1 MIVTVREVAA
11 ITDVNKLPL
20 HVIDALCLAF
30 FGHSATEHFHAK
42 VQLAADQIKLEKYEK
57 AAAAAREEQHRRDL
71 KESERVRV
79 VEAKKRARYTVLQ
92 LLKDRAEA
100 AFVELTGP
108 GRGVEKWISSPHST
122 ELLGHWNAN
131 YLASLRNP
139 EEIAACCERHFGGY
153 NPPSDCLGWLL
164 STAVLAESLPI
175 AFTVSDPSIAGFPL
189 IFVNEKFCEVTGY
202 SKEDSY
208 GRNCRFLQGPGTNPE
223 HGQKL
228 KDDLRDG
235 SVSQTMLLNYRKTGE
250 PFENLLTM
258 RYIHDSLGRRRYCVG
273 LQLDLTGK
281 SSESGPWSQQMLATE
296 EGRKLIAEASQK
308 MLKLITMIPKVLEV
322 PAPPT
327 PEIVQH
333 EQLKLLNLQ
342 PEARRCAGLDQLIG
356 SLRVLGLQILPP
368 PTPPY
373 PSTAPC
379 ASRH

>member
-1 MIVTVREVAA
+1 MKVSKRERRSCAM
-11 ITDVNKLPL
+11 
-20 HVIDALCLAF
+20 
-30 FGHSATEHFHAK
+30 G
-42 VQLAADQIKLEKYEK
+42 LAALHKEYEH
-57 AAAAAREEQHRRDL
+57 AIDEMT
-71 KESERVRV
+71 
-79 VEAKKRARYTVLQ
+79 KKGCG
-92 LLKDRAEA
+92 
-100 AFVELTGP
+100 FM
-108 GRGVEKWISSPHST
+108 KWIASAAST
-122 ELLGHWNAN
+122 ELLDAWDETFTEHLATPEAFDMCCQRYFGN
-131 YLASLRNP
+131 YRPAP
-139 EEIAACCERHFGGY
+139 DVA
-153 NPPSDCLGWLL
+153 GWLL
-164 STAVLAESLPI
+164 NLAIYTETLPLP
-175 AFTVSDPSIAGFPL
+175 FTVSDPSIAGFPL

-281 SSESGPWSQQMLATE
+281 SSDHGPWSQQMLATE

-333 EQLKLLNLQ
+333 EQLKLLNHSRGQWLNGSSRQ
-342 PEARRCAGLDQLIG
+342 ESWGRVYWQFRFWLGQRRMHCQKL
-356 SLRVLGLQILPP
+356 LR
-368 PTPPY
+368 
-373 PSTAPC
+373 APRWW
-379 ASRH
+379 SRTSRLA